1 MLELAD
7 DFTYAVR
14 DGATPKTEYMSAAQ
28 AEKLPDGLNDMKA
41 WLERYPGW

>member
-14 DGATPKTEYMSAAQ
+14 DGATPKIEYMSAAE
-28 AEKLPDGLNDMKA
+28 AEKLPDGLNDMKT
-41 WLERYPGW
+41 WLDRYPGW